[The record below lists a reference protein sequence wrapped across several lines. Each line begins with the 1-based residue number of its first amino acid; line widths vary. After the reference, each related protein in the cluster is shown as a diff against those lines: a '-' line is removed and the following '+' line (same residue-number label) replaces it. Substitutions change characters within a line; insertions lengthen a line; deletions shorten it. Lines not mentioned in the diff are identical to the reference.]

1 MTPKF
6 KSNKFLMVALL
17 LLLAAVIV
25 QLVASNAL
33 AGRGGELGELE
44 KEASRLSYENQ
55 LLKSELAQKSS
66 LSAIASQSATLGLAK
81 PESIIYADLAQP
93 VAALPQ

>member
-1 MTPKF
+1 MRDKRKLGKAGTL
-6 KSNKFLMVALL
+6 SLALL
-17 LLLAAVIV
+17 AVAVIV

-44 KEASRLSYENQ
+44 KEASRLSYQNQ

-66 LSAIASQSATLGLAK
+66 LSAIASQSTELGLTK
-81 PESIIYADLAQP
+81 PELIIYADLSQP
-93 VAALPQ
+93 VAVLPQ